1 MKRSLDPDRWAL
13 QSREMPDD
21 GGVALQRERK
31 PNWEARLMR
40 TCSGPFRAVQAAFW
54 GTGPTPSSSS
64 MSTTP
69 RQKPQ
74 S

>member
-1 MKRSLDPDRWAL
+1 MERSLDPDRWAVR
-13 QSREMPDD
+13 SREMPGD
-21 GGVALQRERK
+21 GGAALQRERS

-40 TCSGPFRAVQAAFW
+40 TCSGPMWAVQAVFW
-54 GTGPTPSSSS
+54 GTGPTPLLLS